1 MRDLFITLNILLTF
15 PVILMRPYI
24 GITMWCWL
32 SYMNPHRLSWGFAY
46 SLPFALGIAAMT
58 LAGFV
63 MSREPKRLPL
73 NAMSVLIIMITIWV
87 SITTLFA
94 IVPDQAWI
102 KWDRTM
108 KILAMTFMTMVLVT
122 NRERLQALI
131 WVIVISLG
139 FYGVKGGVFA
149 VLTGGNYRVWGP
161 ADTFIGDNN
170 QLAFSL
176 LVVMPLIRYLQ
187 VTTENIW
194 MRRGLALALVLTG
207 LAVFASYS
215 RGALL
220 AATIMALMLLLRAQR
235 KLLIV
240 LGLTVVVGLGV
251 AFAPPQWIERMQTL
265 ETYEEDGSAMGRFDA
280 WKFAYEVAKRNPIFG
295 GGFLVQF
302 EHELFMEY
310 VPEAVKPRAFHSIY
324 FEVLGEHGFI
334 GLGLFI
340 ILALVTAYNCRWIRL
355 RTKYRAELRWAHE
368 LSRMLFLSL
377 IGYAVGGT
385 FLNMAFY
392 DLFYHLLTI
401 VMVTKILVHQNLTET
416 IKAKS
421 PVGAQGP
428 VPGSGTT
435 PLPAYQTRNDFL
447 VSNR

>member
-1 MRDLFITLNILLTF
+1 MRDLFITANILLTF
-15 PVILMRPYI
+15 PVIFMRPYV

-32 SYMNPHRLSWGFAY
+32 SYMNPHRLTWGWAY
-46 SLPFALGIAAMT
+46 SMPFALGVAAIT
-58 LAGFV
+58 IVGFV
-63 MSREPKRLPL
+63 ISREPKRFPL
-73 NAMSVLIIMITIWV
+73 NAMSVLIVMITIWV
-87 SITTLFA
+87 SITTVFA
-94 IVPDQAWI
+94 IVPDQAAV
-102 KWDRTM
+102 KWDRTI
-108 KILAMTFMTMVLVT
+108 KILAMTFVTMVLVT

-131 WVIVISLG
+131 WIIVISLG
-139 FYGVKGGVFA
+139 FYGVKGGIFA
-149 VLTGGNYRVWGP
+149 ILTAGNYRVWGP
-161 ADTFIGDNN
+161 ANTFIGDNN

-176 LVVMPLIRYLQ
+176 LVVMPLMRYLQ

-194 MRRGLALALVLTG
+194 IRRALGISMVLTG

-220 AATIMALMLLLRAQR
+220 AATVMALMLLLRARR
-235 KLLIV
+235 KLMIV
-240 LGLTVVVGLGV
+240 MGLVVVLSVGV
-251 AFAPPQWIERMQTL
+251 AFAPEQWIERMNTL

-280 WKFAYEVAKRNPIFG
+280 WKFAFEVAKRNPIFG

-334 GLGLFI
+334 GLGLFT
-340 ILALVTAYNCRWIRL
+340 ILGLVSAYNCRWIRA
-355 RTKYRAELRWAHE
+355 RTKYRTELRWAHE
-368 LSRMLFLSL
+368 LSTMIFLSL
-377 IGYAVGGT
+377 VGYAVGGA

-401 VMVTKILVHQNLTET
+401 VMVAKILVHQNLTNT
-416 IKAKS
+416 IKAKVQT
-421 PVGAQGP
+421 PAP
-428 VPGSGTT
+428 VPGAT
-435 PLPAYQTRNDFL
+435 PALPAYQARNDFL